1 MVINYENTRKDYEK
15 GYESLYKSSLLV
27 KSIQMGFGMLILMG
41 LFFYFLYEMSTFYNI
56 DNKPYIS
63 VIVILIIIYTIFHF
77 LLKKIIKKSVS
88 NTLDKLIELNPS
100 MLGEKS
106 LEISDGNLICKSEK
120 SHSEYKTKAIDNVDE
135 KDGRIILYIQKLN
148 PVYIIPCSAFN
159 SESEK
164 NEFLKLI
171 KKV

>member
-1 MVINYENTRKDYEK
+1 MVINYKNTREDYEK
-15 GYESLYKSSLLV
+15 GYESFYKRSVLV
-27 KSIQMGFGMLILMG
+27 KSIQAGFEMMIIIG
-41 LFFYFLYEMSTFYNI
+41 LLFYFLYEMSIFYNI
-56 DNKPYIS
+56 DNKLYIS
-63 VIVILIIIYTIFHF
+63 AIVMLIIIYTIFYF
-77 LLKKIIKKSVS
+77 GLKRIAKKNVS

-106 LEISDGNLICKSEK
+106 LEISDGNLICKTEK
-120 SHSEYKTKAIDNVDE
+120 GYSEYKAKAIDNVVE

-148 PVYIIPCSAFN
+148 PVHVIPCSAFN

-164 NEFLKLI
+164 NEFIKLI